1 MSESSHVRVVSLV
14 LALSAVVGGWLLLE
28 SSQHAPQHP
37 PSDAPPIAENHA
49 PVVARDRAMQPPV
62 PQSRIPAPT
71 NAVPPKNLIVT
82 FKCEHDGRISFS
94 DQPCAND
101 AKTLAVTAAEAVSS
115 PKAMDNLQKLK
126 AQAAAMEADRHARER
141 QFEIAAAEA
150 AKVSAQS
157 GNTKV
162 RECQLIDQ
170 AIASVDATLRQPHGP
185 QEGDFWT
192 AKRRELTDRRF
203 SVGC

>member
-1 MSESSHVRVVSLV
+1 MSASSHVRVVSLV

-28 SSQHAPQHP
+28 SSQQAPQHL
-37 PSDAPPIAENHA
+37 PSANPPIAEDHA
-49 PVVARDRAMQPPV
+49 PVEALDRAMQPPI
-62 PQSRIPAPT
+62 PQSRIPVPT

-82 FKCEHDGRISFS
+82 FKCEHGGRISFS
-94 DQPCAND
+94 DQPCANG
-101 AKTLAVTAAEAVSS
+101 AKTLAVTAAEVVSS
-115 PKAMDNLQKLK
+115 QNAMDNLQKLK

-141 QFEIAAAEA
+141 QFAIAAAETT
-150 AKVSAQS
+150 KVSAHS

-162 RECQLIDQ
+162 RECQMIDQ